1 MERLQKY
8 LSRAGVASRR
18 HAEAMIVD
26 GRVKLNGKVV
36 TVLGTQVD
44 PGKDLVLLDGNL
56 VAVNPERKYFLFYK
70 PPGVVTTLSDPE
82 GRPSVGDYAKDTGGR
97 VFPIGRLDYDAEGA
111 LLLTDDGDLANKL
124 MHPSHQVPRVYLA
137 KVKGVPDEPSLQKL
151 VDGVRLED
159 GMAHAVQAQIFE
171 KAERNTWVKIIV
183 TEGRQHLVKRLFA
196 AIGHPVVRLYR
207 PAHAGL
213 PVHGLRP
220 GELRE
225 LTFDEI
231 RRVKAA
237 ADGDAQPEPRLTL
250 PARRHGHAAPGF
262 EPEEDTRPEGRRAKG
277 EDAPTESAAAPEQEE
292 RDSLPQDDAQSEPP
306 PRKPFLGRE
315 RARPGAEGRPPA
327 RVNRFGEVSGER
339 NGKSGKSFGARD
351 EGGSGAE
358 RGKPGRFGA
367 RDAGGPGG
375 DRGGAPDAGAERG
388 NFGDRAAKHSGARD
402 DGRGGKRFGARDAEA
417 SDDRGG
423 KRFGARRASGPGAE
437 RGMSGE
443 SGARR
448 DAGGARSKFG
458 DRGGPDDRGG
468 KRFGARGA
476 GGARGQFGDRGGPDD
491 QGGKRFGARDAGGG
505 RGKFGDR
512 GGPGDDRGGKRFGA
526 RDVGGGR
533 GKFGDRGGPGD
544 DRGGKRF
551 GGPSTPLGV
560 SGGGGKRFGG
570 DERPKPFPG
579 EKGSEG
585 KRKFGG
591 PPANVSRPFPG
602 ERGVPGFGR
611 KKMEE
616 AARQEE
622 SPRSRFGG
630 AGGPRADGARGFGDP
645 ATRRGERASGP
656 RRSGPSAK
664 PGGFKKGGFQKGG
677 FKGGFKGGGRKG
689 PGPGRSSPRK
699 PRGSW

>member
-225 LTFDEI
+225 LTNDEI

-262 EPEEDTRPEGRRAKG
+262 EPEEDTRPEGRGAKDD
-277 EDAPTESAAAPEQEE
+277 EARPEESVAPEQEE
-292 RDSLPQDDAQSEPP
+292 SDAPP
-306 PRKPFLGRE
+306 PEPRSSRADDSRSSRAESREPAPAARKPFAGRE
-315 RARPGAEGRPPA
+315 SARAGSEGRPPA
-327 RVNRFGEVSGER
+327 RVNRFGEASG
-339 NGKSGKSFGARD
+339 GKSAAGA
-351 EGGSGAE
+351 GAE
-358 RGKPGRFGA
+358 RGKFGDRGGKFGARDASGAGAKFGERGGKFGA
-367 RDAGGPGG
+367 RDAGGPG
-375 DRGGAPDAGAERG
+375 A
-388 NFGDRAAKHSGARD
+388 
-402 DGRGGKRFGARDAEA
+402 
-417 SDDRGG
+417 
-423 KRFGARRASGPGAE
+423 
-437 RGMSGE
+437 
-443 SGARR
+443 
-448 DAGGARSKFG
+448 
-458 DRGGPDDRGG
+458 
-468 KRFGARGA
+468 
-476 GGARGQFGDRGGPDD
+476 
-491 QGGKRFGARDAGGG
+491 G
-505 RGKFGDR
+505 RGKF

-526 RDVGGGR
+526 RDAGGPGAERGSKRFGARDVGGGD
-533 GKFGDRGGPGD
+533 DRGGKRFGARDAGGGDDRGGKRFGARDAGGGDDRGGKRFGARDAGGPGGKRFGARD
-544 DRGGKRF
+544 AAGPGGKRFGGDRGGKRF
-551 GGPSTPLGV
+551 GGPSSQEGFN
-560 SGGGGKRFGG
+560 GAGGKRRFGG
-570 DERPKPFPG
+570 DERPRPFPG
-579 EKGSEG
+579 EKGYEG

-630 AGGPRADGARGFGDP
+630 AGGPRSDGARGFGDP

-656 RRSGPSAK
+656 RRTGPGAK
-664 PGGFKKGGFQKGG
+664 PGGFKAGGFKKGGFQKGG
-677 FKGGFKGGGRKG
+677 FKGGGRKG
-689 PGPGRSSPRK
+689 PGAGRSSPRK